1 MAKAVI
7 ARCRRLRNIG
17 DGCGESQPPN
27 DFDPQYGALLS
38 SNLMSIASGRVRR
51 EVKATSDHFLG
62 DCMVG
67 LPRYQR
73 EHARPGVTYRER
85 KQVASIPVLG
95 KPSLTT
101 LRATLTA
108 AGFVVEKLA
117 LSGDREGFFNQPD
130 GTERVVQETDAEV
143 EYQVREMPPQKRLT
157 TREAHRTIIRCF
169 RAAGFDVGYGE
180 VCEPNLYKRNC
191 WSGSSL
197 TGPRAWV
204 EAQGPVAVAPEPD
217 GDLSALP
224 F

>member
-1 MAKAVI
+1 MDKAVI
-7 ARCRRLRNIG
+7 ARCRRLRNVG
-17 DGCGESQPPN
+17 DGYGESQPPN
-27 DFDPQYGALLS
+27 HYDPQYRALLL
-38 SNLMSIASGRVRR
+38 SNLASIASGRVRR
-51 EVKATSDHFLG
+51 EIKATYDHYMG
-62 DCMVG
+62 DCLVG

-117 LSGDREGFFNQPD
+117 LSGEHEVICFQPEGNN
-130 GTERVVQETDAEV
+130 RVVQETDAEV

-180 VCEPNLYKRNC
+180 VCEPDLYNRNC
-191 WSGSSL
+191 WSGSSM

-204 EAQGPVAVAPEPD
+204 EAHGPVTVAPEPD
-217 GDLSALP
+217 CDHSDPP